1 MTISL
6 VNIERILAGREPELF
21 SEHSGIQAAVALVLR
36 EEPAGL
42 QVLFIERASHENDP
56 WSGNLSFPGG
66 KVEEDDGGARGAAER
81 ETLEEVGLDLS
92 EALYLGRLSDISG
105 AFRPIRISCFVY
117 GLRRMGKLR
126 LNDEVKDAFWV
137 SLKELL
143 DPSRY
148 CEATV
153 HFAGRTLMSSAIR
166 LSHDGKPV
174 LWGLTYRLVVQF
186 LALVCDQ
193 L

>member
-1 MTISL
+1 MMMSL
-6 VNIERILAGREPELF
+6 VNIELALAGREPELL
-21 SEHSGIQAAVALVLR
+21 SEHSGTHAAVALVLR

-42 QVLFIERASHENDP
+42 QVLFIERAPHENDP
-56 WSGNLSFPGG
+56 WSGNVCFPGG
-66 KVEEDDGGARGAAER
+66 KVEEDDGGAREAGER

-117 GLRRMGKLR
+117 GMRRVGMLR

-137 SLKELL
+137 SLTELL

-153 HFAGRTLMSSAIR
+153 HFAGRTLTSPAIR
-166 LSHDGKPV
+166 LPHDGKPV

-186 LALVCDQ
+186 LALIRD
-193 L
+193 LL